1 MSDIDLRDKIHEV
14 VQVLRTQIRRLDE
27 NFKKLKE
34 RRGKLFGSVVDAVL
48 KNDIERARIY
58 ANEVV
63 TIERFSKLV
72 EQSKIALESIV
83 IRLETI
89 NDVNDFMSVIQPIT
103 SVIRGIRDKLS
114 NIVPEVSRNIDD
126 ALGALNNIYS
136 ELSVKT
142 DITIGNIQSD
152 ADMEEVMK
160 EAKTLAEERS
170 KKTMEP
176 QKESEKKKK
185 ESSLEGNTQH

>member
-1 MSDIDLRDKIHEV
+1 LSDIDLKDKIHEV
-14 VQVLRTQIRRLDE
+14 SQVLRSQIRKLDE

-34 RRGKLFGSVVDAVL
+34 RRNKLFNSVVDAVL

-63 TIERFSKLV
+63 TIERFNKLV
-72 EQSKIALESIV
+72 EQSKIALESV
-83 IRLETI
+83 VTRLETI
-89 NDVNDFMSVIQPIT
+89 SDINDFMSVIQPIT

-114 NIVPEVSRNIDD
+114 NVIPEISRNIDD

-142 DITIGNIQSD
+142 DMTMSSFQD
-152 ADMEEVMK
+152 TATEEIMK
-160 EAKTLAEERS
+160 EARSLVEERS

-176 QKESEKKKK
+176 QKEKKK
-185 ESSLEGNTQH
+185 ESSLEGGTQH